1 MDFESDL
8 GTLERIIMQFWP
20 REATQDTSGL
30 PIDDPLPTQKNGHK
44 IFFDEKMVEMG
55 LVEISTVPNR
65 PFGARD
71 DQNFFGPYQLGS
83 KALVKC
89 FQCRQNHFGAMKASH
104 SRKSLKLGPK
114 MVFCRNFCTPEFDL
128 FGAGWSKIFRSPPK
142 RSQSP
147 QKNFWVTPNSFLGSV
162 GLLEPKNRWF

>member
-1 MDFESDL
+1 
-8 GTLERIIMQFWP
+8 
-20 REATQDTSGL
+20 
-30 PIDDPLPTQKNGHK
+30 
-44 IFFDEKMVEMG
+44 MG

-65 PFGARD
+65 PFEARD

-114 MVFCRNFCTPEFDL
+114 MVFCRNFCTPEFDF
-128 FGAGWSKIFRSPPK
+128 FGARWSKFFRPSPK
-142 RSQSP
+142 KSQSP
-147 QKNFWVTPNSFLGSV
+147 QKSFWVTPISFLGSV
-162 GLLEPKNRWF
+162 GLLEPKIADFRPKRPKTAFFRRKKIDLCAYYVCKYFFLGVGCFGR